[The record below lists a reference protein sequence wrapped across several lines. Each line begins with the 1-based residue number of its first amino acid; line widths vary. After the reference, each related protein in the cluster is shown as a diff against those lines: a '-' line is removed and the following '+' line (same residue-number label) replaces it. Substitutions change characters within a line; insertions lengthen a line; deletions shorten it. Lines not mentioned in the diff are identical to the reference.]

1 MKWISAGKKG
11 FTPHS
16 VLKYSL
22 AAAIAMSFLMA
33 LISDC
38 NRHPDESNHFSAV
51 LYYTAHFFP
60 PEIGDPAVRGSYSI
74 WGVSYL
80 NYHWV
85 EYFLAGK
92 FVWLTSPLLSDP
104 LTAARFFNI
113 VLFAVLAAM
122 FLYRSRDDNSEFI
135 VPSVLL
141 ITPQIW
147 YVFSY
152 SNNDAFALF
161 ISLLIAY
168 QIAYTKSRLNE
179 FIRSDTFRSKLVGGI
194 VFGGLAG
201 VLLICKPNYWVFL
214 MFAAVWMLFHFPLTT
229 VNLKKYAFMA
239 LVALSVFVFRVGLD
253 IYVNNETNFAGASY
267 INYFFGGFEK
277 GKGKLLAYQDQ
288 VAGYEFKP
296 STLENDLPNS
306 RAEVKLRAKGTTL
319 VELFTQ
325 WKWHKL
331 AFESFVGGYGYM
343 NLWASRWYYYAML
356 LLYFLF
362 GAYLFSMI
370 VLSKDREAITQLG
383 SFILGA
389 ATTVFIS
396 VYLSWNYAFQPQGR
410 YLFPVIGMLG
420 LLLYA
425 NKQRLHDRV
434 VNAFLAAAFL
444 LSAYSF
450 IFVALANINGE

>member
-16 VLKYSL
+16 VFKYL
-22 AAAIAMSFLMA
+22 LIAAVGMSALMA
-33 LISDC
+33 LMNDYD
-38 NRHPDESNHFSAV
+38 RHPDESNHLSAV
-51 LYYTAHFFP
+51 LYYTNHFLP

-92 FVWLTSPLLSDP
+92 FVWLISPLLSDP
-104 LTAARFFNI
+104 LTAARLFN
-113 VLFAVLAAM
+113 VFLFAVLAAL
-122 FLYRSRDDNSEFI
+122 FLCRSRDDNSEFI

-141 ITPQIW
+141 MTPQIW

-161 ISLLIAY
+161 ISFLIAY
-168 QIAYTKSRLNE
+168 QIAYSKSWLNE
-179 FIRSDTFRSKLVGGI
+179 FIRSDAFRSKLTGGI
-194 VFGGLAG
+194 VFGVLAG
-201 VLLICKPNYWVFL
+201 ILLICKPNYWVFL
-214 MFAAVWMLFHFPLTT
+214 MFAMFWILLHFPLTV
-229 VNLKKYAFMA
+229 VNLKKYSFMA
-239 LVALSVFVFRVGLD
+239 LVAASVFAFRIGLD

-277 GKGKLLAYQDQ
+277 GTGKLLAYQDE

-319 VELFTQ
+319 VGLFTQ

-331 AFESFVGGYGYM
+331 TFESFVGGYGYM

-362 GAYLFSMI
+362 GAYIFSMI
-370 VLSKDREAITQLG
+370 VLSKDRETITQLG
-383 SFILGA
+383 LFILGA
-389 ATTVFIS
+389 VTTVFIS

-410 YLFPVIGMLG
+410 YLFPIVGMLG

-425 NKQRLHDRV
+425 NRHLLHHRV
-434 VNAFLAAAFL
+434 MSAFLAVAFF

-450 IFVALANINGE
+450 IFVALTNINGE